1 MVRFRNVACLMAL
14 VIAGLNAGAQQITGS
29 IRGTVQD
36 PSSAFVQ
43 SASVSARQTETGLT
57 RTATTDPSG
66 AYILLELPVG
76 HYELQVEAKG
86 FQKYIQQG
94 ITLNVN
100 ETATVPV
107 HLSVG
112 AETQQVQVM
121 ADAQLIQGTV
131 TSLGKTVSEREV
143 LDLPLNGRNFT
154 QLGLLQP
161 GVVPLTP
168 GLQAAGGSLRSGQAY
183 AVNGQRPES
192 NNFLIDGANN
202 FNGVDGGFV
211 LRPPVD
217 AITEFKILTH
227 NASAEFG
234 QSLGSTTNII
244 TRSGSNRFHG
254 ALWEFLRNDIFDAT
268 NYFAATTEPLKQNQF
283 GGTFGGPI
291 RKDKTFFFV
300 YYEGFR
306 NRQGETDSSTV
317 PSDAERTGDFSAICT
332 EGFSG
337 GFCNNQN
344 HQLFNI
350 FFNTPYPN
358 NQLPQ
363 PFNSISQGLLQYF
376 PHANNG
382 PNVFTSTEI
391 VRQDSNQGGVKIDHY
406 LSPSD
411 ILNFRYGISDGT
423 QFNPIPT
430 SGSTVPGFPV
440 DQDQRAQTFVAQET
454 HTFSPS
460 MIGVFRFSFLR
471 NKFLYGQHTSDTTPA
486 ELGFGYAPSL
496 DLAVGPPSI
505 QVAGYTTIGDPITGP
520 RNTYENAYDVSG
532 SLSWVRGRHEFKF
545 GGGYQ
550 RLQVN
555 ALQGIASNGF
565 FVFAPPPIVPNSFA
579 SFLFGQPVVFLQG
592 LGDFERGIRGNAAN
606 SYVQDT
612 FKATSRLTLNLGLR
626 YDLPFPYTEIKN
638 RQTLWVPG
646 RQSTV
651 MPDAPPGL
659 LYPGDKGVPAGLIPT
674 FKKGFAPRV
683 GFAWDPTGSAKW
695 LVTSAYGIFYEP
707 YYTGQG
713 GPLQSPISAPPY
725 LQTPQV
731 SFPNFADPFNG
742 NPPISGEFSKPLTNL
757 TLAANLPL
765 PYSQDWD
772 LNIQRSFGSDLLFE
786 IGYVGT
792 KGTKLPRM
800 IEANPA
806 IYIPG
811 FDNSTNPPSPIST
824 SGNADRRRKYSG
836 CTLDPSTV
844 CDYSSTGL
852 ITGIA
857 NSSYNALEASL
868 KKRFSHGIS
877 FLASYTYSKSIDDS
891 STFNLTGSAS
901 KPLAG
906 ENDLAQNP
914 FDVGAE
920 RGRSLFDAR
929 QRFVLSYQ
937 WSPAVLETT
946 SRLVSTGSWQLA
958 GKRDSDADDRHAVY
972 RLRRERF
979 FGAGLGAGDQ
989 RIFLQPAKR
998 GRRSQR
1004 RTENYQCVAQPEC
1017 VPENY
1022 SGPQLSGAAIRHG
1035 RPQHR
1040 PGARIRELGLLIVQG
1055 YPRHRIE
1062 GAAVSS
1068 GVLQPSEPYQFPPS
1082 RQRHELANFQ
1092 PDSGS
1097 PAAPVDAVGV
1107 EIQLLSE
1114 EEFAEDLT
1122 SKVRGPLLVAQGL
1135 DGIQP
1140 GCLAGGI
1147 ETEEDS
1153 DRHRE
1158 KNGGE
1163 NRRWEKPARAIPG
1176 FA

>member
-1 MVRFRNVACLMAL
+1 MVRFRSLVCLLAIL
-14 VIAGLNAGAQQITGS
+14 TAGFGAGAQQITGS
-29 IRGTVQD
+29 IRGAVQD
-36 PSSAFVQ
+36 PSGALVR

-57 RTATTDPSG
+57 RTTTTDSSG

-100 ETATVPV
+100 ETATIPV
-107 HLSVG
+107 HLAVG
-112 AETQQVQVM
+112 AESQVLEVN

-168 GLQAAGGSLRSGQAY
+168 GLAEAGGSLRAGQAY

-211 LRPPVD
+211 LKPPVD
-217 AITEFKILTH
+217 AITEFRILTH

-244 TRSGSNRFHG
+244 TRSGTNRFHG
-254 ALWEFLRNDIFDAT
+254 ALWEFLRNDVFDAT

-283 GGTFGGPI
+283 GGTFGGPL
-291 RKDKTFFFV
+291 RKDKTFFFT
-300 YYEGFR
+300 YFEGFR

-317 PSDAERTGDFSAICT
+317 PSLAERQGDFSSLCH

-344 HQLFNI
+344 HQLFNV
-350 FFNTPYPN
+350 FLNQPYPN
-358 NQLPQ
+358 NQYPVDTQ
-363 PFNSISQGLLQYF
+363 TNPVTQNLLQFIPF
-376 PHANNG
+376 PNNG
-382 PNVFTSTEI
+382 LNVFTSTQV
-391 VRQDSNQGGVKIDHY
+391 VRQDSNQGGIKIDHY
-406 LSPSD
+406 LTTSD
-411 ILNFRYGISDGT
+411 ILNFRYGIIDGT

-430 SGSTVPGFPV
+430 SGASVPGFPV
-440 DQDQRAQTFVAQET
+440 GQDQRAQNFVAQET

-460 MIGVFRFSFLR
+460 VIAVFRFSYLR
-471 NKFLYGQHTSDTTPA
+471 NKFLFGEHINNTTPA
-486 ELGFGYAPSL
+486 SLGFQYTPSL
-496 DLAVGPPSI
+496 EAAVGPPSI
-505 QVAGYTTIGDPITGP
+505 QISGYTTIGNPITGP
-520 RNTYENAYDVSG
+520 RDTFENAFDESA
-532 SLSWVRGRHEFKF
+532 SLSWVRGRHELKF

-550 RLQVN
+550 HLQVN
-555 ALQGIASNGF
+555 ALQGIATNGF
-565 FVFAPPPIVPNSFA
+565 YVFAGFPVVPDAFA

-592 LGDFERGIRGNAAN
+592 LGDFERGIRGNAVN

-612 FKATSRLTLNLGLR
+612 FKATSRLTFNLGLR
-626 YDLPFPYTEIKN
+626 YDLPFPYTEINN
-638 RQTLWVPG
+638 RQTLWIPG

-651 MPDAPPGL
+651 VPDAPNGL

-674 FKKGFAPRV
+674 FKKAFAPRV
-683 GFAWDPTGSAKW
+683 GLAWDPTGSARW

-713 GPLQSPISAPPY
+713 GPLQSPISAPPF

-731 SFPNFADPFNG
+731 SIPNFADPFNG
-742 NPPISGEFSKPLTNL
+742 APPLAGQFSKPLTNL

-772 LNIQRSFGSDLLFE
+772 LNIQKSFGSDLLLE

-806 IYIPG
+806 IYVPG
-811 FDNSTNPPSPIST
+811 FDTSNPPQPIST
-824 SGNADRRRKYSG
+824 SSNADRRREFSG
-836 CTLDPSTV
+836 CTLDPTTV
-844 CDYSSTGL
+844 CNFSSTGL

-868 KKRFSHGIS
+868 KKRFNHGIS

-914 FDVGAE
+914 FDVNAE

-937 WSPAVLETT
+937 WSLPWWQQPKQWYQQVLGNWQVNGILTAMTGTPFTVFDGNDFSVQGSAPEISGFFSNRPNVVANPNQGPKTT
-946 SRLVSTGSWQLA
+946 SAWLNPNAFQRITQDPASPVQQFGTA
-958 GKRDSDADDRHAVY
+958 GRNIAQGPGYTDWDFSLFKNIRVGESKDLQFRAEFFNILNHTNFHNPDSD
-972 RLRRERF
+972 
-979 FGAGLGAGDQ
+979 
-989 RIFLQPAKR
+989 IN
-998 GRRSQR
+998 SQ
-1004 RTENYQCVAQPEC
+1004 TFNQILEAQP
-1017 VPENY
+1017 
-1022 SGPQLSGAAIRHG
+1022 
-1035 RPQHR
+1035 
-1040 PGARIRELGLLIVQG
+1040 
-1055 YPRHRIE
+1055 PR
-1062 GAAVSS
+1062 
-1068 GVLQPSEPYQFPPS
+1068 LTQFA
-1082 RQRHELANFQ
+1082 LKFM
-1092 PDSGS
+1092 
-1097 PAAPVDAVGV
+1097 
-1107 EIQLLSE
+1107 
-1114 EEFAEDLT
+1114 F
-1122 SKVRGPLLVAQGL
+1122 
-1135 DGIQP
+1135 
-1140 GCLAGGI
+1140 
-1147 ETEEDS
+1147 
-1153 DRHRE
+1153 
-1158 KNGGE
+1158 
-1163 NRRWEKPARAIPG
+1163 
-1176 FA
+1176 